1 MMAILREGI
10 PSVGVYLMSPR
21 LSMAAELNTALMGV
35 LFFGSPMPRW
45 ITGSPR
51 SRSRRASSFSRRVAE
66 SGIERAS
73 WLILM
78 GNSWQIRVWNSPPFD
93 RCSAPAAQPQA
104 KSSYYRLGRPLDQCA
119 SSGRRRMEILP
130 FGLPTGRLEAGL
142 FSLRPWH
149 FRAFLGGLPPAETD
163 DHQGG

>member
-1 MMAILREGI
+1 MMAFLREGI
-10 PSVGVYLMSPR
+10 PSVGVYWMSPR

-35 LFFGSPMPRW
+35 LFLGSPMPRL

-78 GNSWQIRVWNSPPFD
+78 GTP
-93 RCSAPAAQPQA
+93 APAAQPHA

-149 FRAFLGGLPPAETD
+149 FRAFLGGLSPVETD